1 MIEVIQTRVKRE
13 VDPDDLITI
22 TDAVALSGRKLTTI
36 AGLMSSGYLPW
47 FEIEKPANLR
57 RKRESRYTS
66 KKAVL
71 ALGGLKRPSS
81 PDDIGAGE

>member
-1 MIEVIQTRVKRE
+1 MIEVVQTRVKRE

-71 ALGGLKRPSS
+71 ALGAKKAM
-81 PDDIGAGE
+81 PDDIGFPVE